1 LKKTSLTRFMPV
13 ILAAALALTMA
24 SGCAL
29 ISDGTDERANTT
41 EELMSSAYPF
51 TDLPVHSSFTLD
63 RGKSFIYESGSGNL
77 KVGRLYY
84 SAWNDSREVV
94 DYYQHVMAGHGWKLI
109 NSMEHNGVI
118 LNYEKEGWVCTLF
131 IQEFLFKTY
140 IEVQIGPK

>member
-1 LKKTSLTRFMPV
+1 MKNTSFTRWITAVF
-13 ILAAALALTMA
+13 ASALALTAA

-29 ISDGTDERANTT
+29 MPDSSDEKASTT

-63 RGKSFIYESGSGNL
+63 RSKSFIYESGSGSL

-84 SAWNDSREVV
+84 SAWNKAQEVV
-94 DYYQHVMAGHGWKLI
+94 DYYQSVMASHGWKLI
-109 NSMEHNGVI
+109 NAMEHDGVI
-118 LNYEKEGWVCTLF
+118 LNYEKEGWVCTL
-131 IQEFLFKTY
+131 IIKEYLFKTY

>member
-1 LKKTSLTRFMPV
+1 MPA
-13 ILAAALALTMA
+13 IFAAALVLTTA

-29 ISDGTDERANTT
+29 MSSGGEEQGSTT

-63 RGKSFIYESGSGNL
+63 RARSFIYESGSGSL

-84 SAWNDSREVV
+84 SAWNDAREVV

-109 NSMEHNGVI
+109 NSMEHDGVI
-118 LNYEKEGWVCTLF
+118 LNYEKEGWVCTLI
-131 IQEFLFKTY
+131 IQEFLLKTY